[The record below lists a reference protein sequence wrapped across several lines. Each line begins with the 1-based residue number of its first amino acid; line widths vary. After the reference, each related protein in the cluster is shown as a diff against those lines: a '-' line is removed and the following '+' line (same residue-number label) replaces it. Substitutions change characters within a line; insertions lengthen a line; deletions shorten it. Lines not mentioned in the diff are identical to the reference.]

1 MLGEIHDAGN
11 LAADCKPPT
20 HSVGWLLFTI
30 GSSLRERARFLKRET
45 MALYFAIRD
54 PRTPLIV
61 KIIAGIVVTYALS
74 PIDFIPDF
82 IPVLGYLDDVILVPL
97 GIALCLRLIPE
108 PVLAEA
114 RKRAELLSARPKS
127 YTAATIIVLLWL
139 AGFAALSLWL
149 YRMLIETK
157 HLPFPA
163 AP

>member
-1 MLGEIHDAGN
+1 
-11 LAADCKPPT
+11 
-20 HSVGWLLFTI
+20 
-30 GSSLRERARFLKRET
+30 

-149 YRMLIETK
+149 YGMLIETK
-157 HLPFPA
+157 H
-163 AP
+163 